1 MGRALWRSP
10 LIRIALSLLVIA
22 QVRASYVQLR
32 QQRDAWGQSVIAAV
46 SIRTRSTGDVLRADD
61 FRWVRLPRAAVPIG
75 APGRTDEIVGRRLRS
90 AVDVGEVITA
100 TRITAAKT
108 SMLRAR
114 TGKGNVAVPIVMRDV
129 DAVVVVGDIVDL
141 ANGSGEIVA
150 SHAEVVRVQDKQV
163 TISLPATALR
173 RLALAL
179 SGLTLVGGLGGGGP
193 ERPAGLV
200 RLEPLR
206 LVGFDPKSVSHSR

>member
-179 SGLTLVGGLGGGGP
+179 SGPITVALVGADS
-193 ERPAGLV
+193 E
-200 RLEPLR
+200 
-206 LVGFDPKSVSHSR
+206 

>member
-22 QVRASYVQLR
+22 HVRTSYVQLG
-32 QQRDAWGQSVIAAV
+32 QQRTAWGQSVPAAV
-46 SIRTRSTGDVLRADD
+46 AIRTRDTGDVLRADD

-90 AVDVGEVITA
+90 TIGVGEVITA

-108 SMLRAR
+108 STLRAR

-141 ANGSGEIVA
+141 ADGSGEIVA
-150 SHAEVVRVQDKQV
+150 THAEVVRVQDKQV

-179 SGLTLVGGLGGGGP
+179 SGPITVALVGADS
-193 ERPAGLV
+193 E
-200 RLEPLR
+200 
-206 LVGFDPKSVSHSR
+206 